1 MVRSFAAALA
11 VVSASAQTQIAYVGS
26 GGCDGADIGC
36 VGGGDAE
43 HTIQAIEITRDGEMK
58 PRPDLAIPTGGQPVW
73 LTKFQNAE
81 GGKQCMFVS
90 RADLDDIQSYVLAPS
105 GEATVVGAYKSGG
118 AAPVHADVLYARTK
132 GQSDV
137 LLVANY
143 HGPDDATTSDGAA
156 ASSMIVNEDCSLELA
171 DVKPHSGSSLIPDRQ
186 SGAHVH
192 SFTTAPYGE
201 HKNEAYA
208 CDLGQD
214 KIFSYAIQGDGK
226 LSLSSTID
234 TIPGLGPRHAV
245 HTPSSSATSDRPHCV
260 YVVMEMGMAVNTY
273 EQTECGETACLK
285 ELQSLSLVAEG
296 QSGEGSKA
304 AEIVMAP
311 DGNTLYAT
319 NRGELNTVTVFG
331 IESDGTLTQ
340 KQQIEAPVY
349 PRGMTLA
356 FNGGVLLVA
365 GQSKTEVM
373 SFQVKADG
381 TLERGFSITEGLPP
395 HPAAFMMFES
405 NSVLV

>member
-1 MVRSFAAALA
+1 MVRSLAAALSVA
-11 VVSASAQTQIAYVGS
+11 SVSAQTQIAFVGS
-26 GGCDGADIGC
+26 GGCDGADVGC

-43 HTIQAIEITRDGEMK
+43 HTIQAIEISRDGQMK

-73 LTKFQNAE
+73 LTKFQDAE
-81 GGKQCMFVS
+81 GSKQCMFVS

-118 AAPVHADVLYARTK
+118 AAPVQADVLYALSE
-132 GQSDV
+132 GANDV

-156 ASSMIVNEDCSLELA
+156 ASSMIINEDCSLELA

-186 SGAHVH
+186 GGAHVH
-192 SFTTAPYGE
+192 SFTAAPYGE
-201 HKNEAYA
+201 HRNEAYA

-214 KIFSYAIQGDGK
+214 KIFSYAVQGDGK
-226 LSLSSTID
+226 LTLSSIID
-234 TIPGLGPRHAV
+234 TTPGLGPRHLV
-245 HTPSSSATSDRPHCV
+245 HTPATSDGPHFV
-260 YVVMEMGMAVNTY
+260 HVVTEMGMTVNTY
-273 EQTECGETACLK
+273 EQTMCGDTACLK
-285 ELQSLSLVAEG
+285 ELQVVSLVPEG

-304 AEIVMAP
+304 AEIVIAP

-319 NRGELNTVTVFG
+319 NRGLLNTVTVFG
-331 IESDGTLTQ
+331 IEKDGTLTQ
-340 KQQIEAPVY
+340 KQLISAPVY

-365 GQSKTEVM
+365 GQSKTELW
-373 SFQVKADG
+373 SYQVKADG
-381 TLERGFSITEGLPP
+381 TLASASVIADGLPP